1 MFLIFQSKS
10 IFFVKLWYNFKFEDF
25 FMKKIEFKLYRLLSH
40 FSPLRPHLK
49 AHLLHIPICYLEF
62 YFYNAYIIDTCH
74 FSTLSFIQ

>member
-1 MFLIFQSKS
+1 
-10 IFFVKLWYNFKFEDF
+10 
-25 FMKKIEFKLYRLLSH
+25 MKKIEFKLYRLLSH